1 LRKIKKYDSDPK
13 KCNRY
18 LRACTL
24 LNKETENFQELEITK
39 PTEVT
44 RVKLKKKNIINIL
57 EFPFLVNIKKIIFKG
72 L

>member
-44 RVKLKKKNIINIL
+44 RVKLKKKKHYKYLRI
-57 EFPFLVNIKKIIFKG
+57 PFFG
-72 L
+72 